1 MLECDANLSLMIQIV
16 KTLQC
21 WWRDYFFDSFGRIL
35 SGTYYQDWPKRS
47 VFLGEDSTEDEEDM
61 TVQEVTGLALLN
73 PEI

>member
-1 MLECDANLSLMIQIV
+1 
-16 KTLQC
+16 
-21 WWRDYFFDSFGRIL
+21 
-35 SGTYYQDWPKRS
+35 